1 MTNRQLE
8 LVKLLENNGSLTIR
22 ELSQNLYISEST
34 VRRDLAALE
43 KANLIARTDQ
53 GIIALKR
60 DHGGVSLSYSLKTY
74 EKEKRL
80 IAREAV
86 KLVEDKSTI
95 FLSSASTT
103 MFMIPL
109 LARKNKLTIITDGLE
124 HALKAAS
131 LGIKTICIG
140 GVVIPS
146 GKTASGLL
154 AEEML
159 SRLHILFCAARFA
172 YRQCVASFGGENKD
186 HSCHDG
192 QLRSERAAV
201 HHQDHQ
207 QYCRNLSGVP
217 YG

>member
-1 MTNRQLE
+1 MTDRQLE

-146 GKTASGLL
+146 GK
-154 AEEML
+154 
-159 SRLHILFCAARFA
+159 RLPACWLKRCSPACMRTSH
-172 YRQCVASFGGENKD
+172 SF
-186 HSCHDG
+186 
-192 QLRSERAAV
+192 L
-201 HHQDHQ
+201 
-207 QYCRNLSGVP
+207 CRTFRLPAMCGITRRRK
-217 YG
+217 

>member
-1 MTNRQLE
+1 MC
-8 LVKLLENNGSLTIR
+8 IR
-22 ELSQNLYISEST
+22 D
-34 VRRDLAALE
+34 R
-43 KANLIARTDQ
+43 

-159 SRLHILFCAARFA
+159 LSLIHISISINCDILVTKGNSTCKR
-172 YRQCVASFGGENKD
+172 GTT
-186 HSCHDG
+186 
-192 QLRSERAAV
+192 
-201 HHQDHQ
+201 
-207 QYCRNLSGVP
+207 LSGRMP
-217 YG
+217 ATMRRPPSLRPSTR

>member
-80 IAREAV
+80 IACEAV

-131 LGIKTICIG
+131 LGDQNDMHRRRSD
-140 GVVIPS
+140 PQ
-146 GKTASGLL
+146 
-154 AEEML
+154 
-159 SRLHILFCAARFA
+159 
-172 YRQCVASFGGENKD
+172 RQNG
-186 HSCHDG
+186 
-192 QLRSERAAV
+192 
-201 HHQDHQ
+201 
-207 QYCRNLSGVP
+207 
-217 YG
+217 

>member
-146 GKTASGLL
+146 GKTASVCWLKRCSPACMRTSHSFL
-154 AEEML
+154 CRTF
-159 SRLHILFCAARFA
+159 RLPAMCGIIR
-172 YRQCVASFGGENKD
+172 RRK
-186 HSCHDG
+186 
-192 QLRSERAAV
+192 
-201 HHQDHQ
+201 
-207 QYCRNLSGVP
+207 
-217 YG
+217 